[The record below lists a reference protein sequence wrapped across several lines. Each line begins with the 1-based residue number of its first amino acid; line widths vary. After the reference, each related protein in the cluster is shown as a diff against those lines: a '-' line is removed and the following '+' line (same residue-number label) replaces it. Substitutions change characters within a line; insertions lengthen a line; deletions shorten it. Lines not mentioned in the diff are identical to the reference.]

1 MKFKLKSIAAL
12 LSVLFF
18 GLQVFAGGLEEF
30 KKEYHETFDVNKD
43 VILTVSNKFGFVKIV
58 TSETDQINIDVKVT
72 VEAKNAEKAKKLL
85 DEIQIE
91 IIGNKEN
98 VSAITK
104 LAKGSKFKELS
115 IDYTITMP
123 VSGNV
128 DITNKFGS
136 FYLNELNG
144 NSKIYVGYGS
154 LDVGSLNSQNNDV
167 TVKFGSGKVKYAQYL
182 NYVSRY
188 SSVHIDRAKLLN
200 LDTQYGDARVGE
212 VGRMDLKNA
221 YGDVRLGT
229 IVELKADVALP
240 GEARLTLALSY
251 TDTRDRNIDK
261 RLLLRPFKTGLLRVE
276 KCFGETTEGFLS
288 GVFLGSRRDSSVATG
303 EQLLGSHLLLALGV
317 KQRISENIGIEAG
330 VTNLLNKKLYYS
342 LGSPGNGLSS
352 YLTLNMSL

>member
-1 MKFKLKSIAAL
+1 MMKFKLKSIATL

-30 KKEYHETFDVNKD
+30 KKEYRETFDVNKD
-43 VILTVSNKFGFVKIV
+43 VILTVSNKFGFVKVV

-91 IIGNKEN
+91 ITGDKEN

-104 LAKGSKFKELS
+104 LIKGSKFKELS

-144 NSKIYVGYGS
+144 NSKIYVSYGS
-154 LDVGSLNSQNNDV
+154 LDIDNLNSQNNDV
-167 TVKFGSGKVKYAQYL
+167 TVKFGSGKIKYAQYL

-188 SSVHIDRAKLLN
+188 SSAHIDRAKLLN

-229 IVELKADVALP
+229 IVELKADVQFGDLDVE
-240 GEARLTLALSY
+240 GIINTLELESQY
-251 TDTRDRNIDK
+251 GDVDIDFISK
-261 RLLLRPFKTGLLRVE
+261 DFADVTIHSAFGDVGLAFQSGSNFVLE
-276 KCFGETTEGFLS
+276 GKASFGEINIPGGTI
-288 GVFLGSRRDSSVATG
+288 SSVD
-303 EQLLGSHLLLALGV
+303 GSGNSDTYNGKLFEGTSPSTV
-317 KQRISENIGIEAG
+317 KAKMSYGDLDISIH
-330 VTNLLNKKLYYS
+330 
-342 LGSPGNGLSS
+342 
-352 YLTLNMSL
+352 